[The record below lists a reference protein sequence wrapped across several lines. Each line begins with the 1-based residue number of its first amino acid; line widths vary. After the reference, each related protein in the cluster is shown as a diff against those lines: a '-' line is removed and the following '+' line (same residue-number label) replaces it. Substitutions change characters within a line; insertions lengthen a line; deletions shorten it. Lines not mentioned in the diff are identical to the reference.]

1 MRGGGQAFRQSPPYF
16 DSKQAFIE
24 TIVAE
29 ERRETA
35 DCFAELGAANDQF
48 GAILCF
54 VDASLE
60 LATDPTY
67 AQPTMTISGA

>member
-1 MRGGGQAFRQSPPYF
+1 M
-16 DSKQAFIE
+16 
-24 TIVAE
+24 IVAE

-35 DCFAELGAANDQF
+35 DYFAETGAADDQF
-48 GAILCF
+48 GAILGF